1 MKDHCTMFPI
11 CQIKN
16 YRQIILDRNA
26 EKLVEENNH
35 KKPIKSPDN
44 LIQNHSQQ
52 GKSIDADRVSC
63 SSADKII
70 QKWIEE
76 LKEEIDKLIDHYT
89 PYRPITDSKEM
100 QEVRKVLE
108 ELKYRLGED
117 K

>member
-1 MKDHCTMFPI
+1 MKKQKQTKFNYAVMCATSKVFNCMKDHCTMFPI

-16 YRQIILDRNA
+16 YR
-26 EKLVEENNH
+26 
-35 KKPIKSPDN
+35 
-44 LIQNHSQQ
+44 QQ